1 MPLLVHGFIWLQTQ
15 RYRAFWIMRRWTGR
29 CWRRTG
35 REPRLSLM
43 HTGQCSTWLMSWL
56 MQGRAESVLHATEK
70 LGLMSKPVLVM
81 AGRSRSADQAASRN
95 QHQAIDQ
102 GHDTWGSR
110 GAIKQEL
117 NLHLGIREVP
127 RDVAGIAR
135 GASDQC
141 VEGSSPGVHW
151 VREKLNV
158 FDVH

>member
-1 MPLLVHGFIWLQTQ
+1 M
-15 RYRAFWIMRRWTGR
+15 
-29 CWRRTG
+29 
-35 REPRLSLM
+35 
-43 HTGQCSTWLMSWL
+43 
-56 MQGRAESVLHATEK
+56 LHATEK

-81 AGRSRSADQAASRN
+81 AGRPRSADQAASRN

-102 GHDTWGSR
+102 SYDTWGSR

-135 GASDQC
+135 STSDQC
-141 VEGSSPGVHW
+141 VEGSSPGVHG
-151 VREKLNV
+151 VREQVDV